1 VTLKSARG
9 LMPVGLAER
18 VSGCQARLLVP
29 GHSTAISGV
38 VARARDQEGV
48 EWEHE
53 EQFTEVG
60 VLVYTIHSL
69 LLHSKGQCYVCGG
82 GEIAF
87 MFHNK

>member
-1 VTLKSARG
+1 VTLKCARG
-9 LMPVGLAER
+9 LMPDGLAER

-48 EWEHE
+48 TWEHE

-60 VLVYTIHSL
+60 W
-69 LLHSKGQCYVCGG
+69 
-82 GEIAF
+82 
-87 MFHNK
+87 